1 MDEVNWTS
9 VLVAYAA
16 PVFSFLGLIA
26 QFILSN
32 RSKTDKKQQ
41 TEELGD
47 KIEENN
53 RLVRENKALIESN
66 TKAIQ
71 ELKDKLSANDI
82 ATVAVV
88 RQNIRKLY
96 YDLQPYQMIT
106 ITDYRALNEMYNAYK
121 GVTLP
126 DGTHPNSWC
135 DALYEEMSS
144 WKRVEAYPATLAHL
158 MKSVEEK
165 ENK

>member
-1 MDEVNWTS
+1 MDEINWTS

-71 ELKDKLSANDI
+71 ELKDKLSANDV

-126 DGTHPNSWC
+126 NGHHPNSWC

-144 WKRVEAYPATLAHL
+144 WKRVEVYPATLAHL
-158 MKSVEEK
+158 VKSVEEK

>member
-1 MDEVNWTS
+1 MEEINWTS

-71 ELKDKLSANDI
+71 ELKDKLSANDV

-126 DGTHPNSWC
+126 NGHHPNSWC

-144 WKRVEAYPATLAHL
+144 WKRVEVYPTTLAHL

>member
-1 MDEVNWTS
+1 MDEINWTS

-47 KIEENN
+47 KIEENT
-53 RLVRENKALIESN
+53 RLARENKALIEAN
-66 TKAIQ
+66 TKTIQ
-71 ELKDKLSANDI
+71 ELKDKLSANDV

-96 YDLQPYQMIT
+96 YKLQPYQMIS

-126 DGTHPNSWC
+126 DGHHPNSWC

-144 WKRVEAYPATLAHL
+144 WKRVEVYPATLAHL
-158 MKSVEEK
+158 MKTVEEK

>member
-1 MDEVNWTS
+1 MDEINWTS

-47 KIEENN
+47 KIEENT
-53 RLVRENKALIESN
+53 RLVRENKALIEAN
-66 TKAIQ
+66 TRTIQ
-71 ELKDKLSANDI
+71 ELKDKLSANDV

-96 YDLQPYQMIT
+96 YGLQPYQMIS

-126 DGTHPNSWC
+126 DGHHPNSWC

-144 WKRVEAYPATLAHL
+144 WKRVEVYPATLEHL

>member
-1 MDEVNWTS
+1 MDEINWTS

-71 ELKDKLSANDI
+71 ELKDKLSANDV

-96 YDLQPYQMIT
+96 YDLQPYRMIT

-126 DGTHPNSWC
+126 NGHHPNSWC

-144 WKRVEAYPATLAHL
+144 WERVEVYPATLAHL
-158 MKSVEEK
+158 MKSIEEK

>member
-1 MDEVNWTS
+1 MDEINWTS

-47 KIEENN
+47 KIEGNN

-71 ELKDKLSANDI
+71 ELKDKLSANDV

-126 DGTHPNSWC
+126 NGHHPNSWC

-144 WKRVEAYPATLAHL
+144 WKRVEVYPATLAHL

>member
-1 MDEVNWTS
+1 MDEINWTS

-16 PVFSFLGLIA
+16 PIFSFLGLIA

-71 ELKDKLSANDI
+71 ELKDKLSANDV

-126 DGTHPNSWC
+126 NGHHPNSWC

-144 WKRVEAYPATLAHL
+144 WERVEVYPATLAHL
-158 MKSVEEK
+158 MKSIEEK

>member
-1 MDEVNWTS
+1 MDEINWTS

-71 ELKDKLSANDI
+71 ELKDKLSANDV

-126 DGTHPNSWC
+126 NGHHPNSWC
-135 DALYEEMSS
+135 DALYEE
-144 WKRVEAYPATLAHL
+144 
-158 MKSVEEK
+158 
-165 ENK
+165 NFDF

>member
-1 MDEVNWTS
+1 MDEINWTS

-16 PVFSFLGLIA
+16 PVFSFLGLIV

-71 ELKDKLSANDI
+71 ELKNKLSANDI

-106 ITDYRALNEMYNAYK
+106 LTDYRALNEMYNAYK

-126 DGTHPNSWC
+126 NGHHPNSWC

>member
-1 MDEVNWTS
+1 MDEINWTS

-71 ELKDKLSANDI
+71 ELKDKLSANDV

-96 YDLQPYQMIT
+96 YDLQPYQMISN
-106 ITDYRALNEMYNAYK
+106 TDYRALNEMYNAYK

-126 DGTHPNSWC
+126 NGHHPNSWC

-144 WKRVEAYPATLAHL
+144 WERVEVYPATLAHL

>member
-1 MDEVNWTS
+1 MDEINWTS

-71 ELKDKLSANDI
+71 ELKDKLLANDV

-126 DGTHPNSWC
+126 NGHHPNSWC

-144 WKRVEAYPATLAHL
+144 WKRVEVYPATLAHL

>member
-1 MDEVNWTS
+1 MDEINWTS

-71 ELKDKLSANDI
+71 ELKDKLSANDV

-126 DGTHPNSWC
+126 NGHHPNSWC

-144 WKRVEAYPATLAHL
+144 WERVEVYPATLAHL
-158 MKSVEEK
+158 MKSIEEK

>member
-1 MDEVNWTS
+1 MDEINWTS

-47 KIEENN
+47 KIEENT
-53 RLVRENKALIESN
+53 RLARENKALIETN
-66 TKAIQ
+66 TKTIQ
-71 ELKDKLSANDI
+71 ELKDKLSANDV

-96 YDLQPYQMIT
+96 YKLQPYQMIS

-126 DGTHPNSWC
+126 DGHHPNSWC

-144 WKRVEAYPATLAHL
+144 WKRVEVYPATLAHL
-158 MKSVEEK
+158 IKSVEEK

>member
-1 MDEVNWTS
+1 MDEINWTS

-71 ELKDKLSANDI
+71 ELKGKLSANDV

-126 DGTHPNSWC
+126 NGHHPNSWC

-144 WKRVEAYPATLAHL
+144 WKRVEVYPATLAHL

>member
-1 MDEVNWTS
+1 MDEINWTS

-71 ELKDKLSANDI
+71 ELKDKLSANDV

-126 DGTHPNSWC
+126 NGHHPNSWC

-144 WKRVEAYPATLAHL
+144 WKRVEVYPATLAHL